1 MKRMIVA
8 NSIKDELIEKLTD
21 DLTES
26 FEDNIIVKY
35 AKYIDENPD
44 FDNDRKEQEMIWSN
58 FNKIKKQYIKAM
70 ADVIMYVGDDV
81 LMGQYWS
88 ESNEYFV

>member
-44 FDNDRKEQEMIWSN
+44 FDNDRKEQEMMWSN
-58 FNKIKKQYIKAM
+58 FNRIKKQYIKAL
-70 ADVIMYVGDDV
+70 ADVIQYVGDDV
-81 LMGQYWS
+81 LMGQY
-88 ESNEYFV
+88 

>member
-8 NSIKDELIEKLTD
+8 NSRKGELIEKLTD

-26 FEDNIIVKY
+26 FEDNIIIKY
-35 AKYIDENPD
+35 SAYIDENPD
-44 FDNDRKEQEMIWSN
+44 FDNDRTEQEMIWSN

-81 LMGQYWS
+81 LMGQY
-88 ESNEYFV
+88 